1 MMYDPRSKHLRKV
14 DKLALE
20 NLRCGLLKINKPCAL
35 LNVIIPSF
43 DKVALDHT
51 YIYSSKPGSTNLP
64 KEEVTFCDSDD
75 IPKVFSTE
83 VVTAEDILEKLS
95 ITKEQQQDLEMK
107 SRDQSSST

>member
-1 MMYDPRSKHLRKV
+1 ML
-14 DKLALE
+14 
-20 NLRCGLLKINKPCAL
+20 
-35 LNVIIPSF
+35 IPSF

-51 YIYSSKPGSTNLP
+51 YSSKPGSTNLP
-64 KEEVTFCDSDD
+64 NEEVTFCDPDD

-107 SRDQSSST
+107 TRDQSSSTYGL